1 MHGVKGEGSQF
12 FHLSVIEKHHL
23 CIGYTYVT
31 YMFTRKLSRLFSI
44 LALLGALIVMMCYYI
59 SAAAA
64 AATFSDFHSVYCNA
78 LMQLMLQESL

>member
-31 YMFTRKLSRLFSI
+31 YMFTRKLSTLFSI

-64 AATFSDFHSVYCNA
+64 NFSDLHSINA
-78 LMQLMLQESL
+78 FGVTRVLLIFAN